1 MKSAALVLLFL
12 VCLVAAVESQSAWE
26 VWTQG
31 LFDRLR
37 QPCCKTKRCRAGSTC
52 ITFAGNRCRCR
63 NKFVTMYSAGGGNT
77 FMRTI
82 EDKQEQIVKS
92 VDPIKLVDLR
102 KEIGIEPMLQR

>member
-1 MKSAALVLLFL
+1 M
-12 VCLVAAVESQSAWE
+12 
-26 VWTQG
+26 
-31 LFDRLR
+31 
-37 QPCCKTKRCRAGSTC
+37 
-52 ITFAGNRCRCR
+52 
-63 NKFVTMYSAGGGNT
+63 TMYSAGGGNT